1 MIVNQDWRSLLEAQI
16 AAHWEDVCR
25 QAGACLSGSEVRLL
39 EEYGSQALLGGLERS
54 VKARRDMIARTERPT
69 YEVIEESADR
79 VIAEVSSRTRSP
91 YGLCIPLQTMRVH
104 LIAGESGWQIADIF
118 EVCFKCNR
126 SARRDGH
133 SGISDVVE
141 RAAPGKCFLCGGS
154 GTMSTSKKCIHCG
167 GTGACPDC
175 AKEEVPGWFRV
186 FCLFALKEPVEPPPR
201 EP

>member
-79 VIAEVSSRTRSP
+79 VIAEVNSRTRSP

-141 RAAPGKCFLCGGS
+141 RAARESASFVAEAALCRPRKS
-154 GTMSTSKKCIHCG
+154 ASTVAGPEHAQIVQRKRCPAG
-167 GTGACPDC
+167 FACS
-175 AKEEVPGWFRV
+175 V
-186 FCLFALKEPVEPPPR
+186 CLH
-201 EP
+201 